1 MRTIKRY
8 ELKEGENRVSVSSSA
23 EPVSAGAVGEKIVVW
38 MEEETDDTEKVDRAF
53 LVTKEENEIS
63 EGMVLQWLGVAV
75 MESGE
80 AYHISEI
87 L

>member
-8 ELKEGENRVSVSSSA
+8 ELKEGENRVSVSASA
-23 EPVSAGAVGEKIVVW
+23 EPISAGAVGEKIVVW
-38 MEEETDDTEKVDRAF
+38 MEEETDDMERVERPF
-53 LVTKEENEIS
+53 LVTKDGNEIG

-75 MESGE
+75 MENGE

>member
-38 MEEETDDTEKVDRAF
+38 FEEETDDVERVDRAF
-53 LVTKEENEIS
+53 LVTKDENEIR
-63 EGMVLQWLGVAV
+63 EGMVLQWIGVAV
-75 MESGE
+75 MANGE
-80 AYHISEI
+80 AFHVSEI

>member
-23 EPVSAGAVGEKIVVW
+23 NPMSAGAVEEKIVVW
-38 MEEETDDTEKVDRAF
+38 FEEETDDTEKVDRAF
-53 LVTKEENEIS
+53 LVTKDENEIR

-75 MESGE
+75 MGNGE

>member
-8 ELKEGENRVSVSSSA
+8 ELKEGDNRVNVSSSA
-23 EPVSAGAVGEKIVVW
+23 EPLSAGAVGEKIVVW
-38 MEEETDDTEKVDRAF
+38 MEEETDDMEKVDRAF
-53 LVTKEENEIS
+53 LVTKDGSEIV

-75 MESGE
+75 MADGE